1 MMTGRKMISKA
12 LSLLGFAENDGN
24 LQLTQRVMNRALPLV
39 NLVYTDLRSVCGMEC
54 KELSTLNDEIELPQ
68 KAFDIFA
75 CGLAGYIAQSEGD
88 DNAQYFWSSEY
99 QARRVKLSQVT
110 EYKDVLPTVE

>member
-1 MMTGRKMISKA
+1 MTGRKMITQA

-24 LQLTQRVMNRALPLV
+24 MQLTQRVMNRALPLV
-39 NLVYTDLRSVCGMEC
+39 NLVYTDLRRVC
-54 KELSTLNDEIELPQ
+54 ELDYKPLESLADEIELPQ
-68 KAFDIFA
+68 KAMDVFA

-99 QARRVKLSQVT
+99 QTRRTKLSTVT
-110 EYKDVLPTVE
+110 EYKDALPTVEG

>member
-1 MMTGRKMISKA
+1 MTGRQMITRA

-39 NLVYTDLRSVCGMEC
+39 NLVYGDLNAILGNEH
-54 KELSTLNDEIELPQ
+54 KPLENLNDKISLPI
-68 KAFDIFA
+68 KALDIFA

-110 EYKDVLPTVE
+110 EYKDTLPTVE

>member
-1 MMTGRKMISKA
+1 MTGRKMVTKA

-39 NLVYTDLRSVCGMEC
+39 NLVYTDLRGICGTEY
-54 KELSTLNDEIELPQ
+54 KTLDSLADEIELPE
-68 KAFDIFA
+68 KALEIFA
-75 CGLAGYIAQSEGD
+75 CGLAGYIAQGEGD

-99 QARRVKLSQVT
+99 QARRVKLSQIT
-110 EYKDVLPTVE
+110 AYKDTLPTV

>member
-1 MMTGRKMISKA
+1 MITKA
-12 LSLLGFAENDGN
+12 LNLLGFSENDGN
-24 LQLTQRVMNRALPLV
+24 LQLTQRIMNRALPLV
-39 NLVYTDLRSVCGMEC
+39 NLVYTDLRNVCGMDY
-54 KELSTLNDEIELPQ
+54 KTLDSLTDEIELPE

-75 CGLAGYIAQSEGD
+75 CGLAGYIAQGEGD

-110 EYKDVLPTVE
+110 EYKDTLPTVE